1 MRTEETILNGVIVRD
16 TVYEAEDL
24 ATQDQKVTWEAI
36 CQSCEYV
43 QEDGTC
49 GACGCLRESL
59 MNLVTSVCPKNKW

>member
-1 MRTEETILNGVIVRD
+1 MRTEETTLNGVVFRD

-24 ATQDQKVTWEAI
+24 ATQDQKNTRESI

-49 GACGCLRESL
+49 GVCGCLRQSL
-59 MNLVTSVCPKNKW
+59 MNLTASVCPKNKW